1 MNKVHVDHELL
12 KTALQATDNY
22 LGVLKDSRKGGTE
35 QHIHEFTQHYT
46 NAHAAL
52 KALNAVDDHEP
63 YMKEHVGE
71 MIRNAKDEDTSLADE
86 PYAHAPKGAGEAD
99 ESVDIDGNLLEAEDT
114 ADYYLTT
121 SGRKVRFSRLNLN
134 RKELDDLDKEDK
146 EEKKKDKD
154 KKDDKMDESRLDESS
169 EAALR
174 NKADKSGV
182 SLGTLRKV
190 FKRGVAAWRTSNRP
204 GTTPTQWG
212 LARVNSY
219 IMKGK
224 TYHTAD
230 KDLREQDLSFKSFI
244 NVKEEDFNEE
254 IENLEWHDILE
265 FYEDAEIEF
274 EGNDPETLD
283 EKISPMS
290 RIQRRMRFAR
300 TSNKRDVAKMMKLRR
315 ASDVKTLQT
324 RAHKAARRALMNR
337 FLRGRNKAQLS
348 AQEKDQIEAQVNRMA
363 ALQANLAVKML
374 PRIRDLEK
382 KRLAN
387 R

>member
-12 KTALQATDNY
+12 RAALQATDNY
-22 LGVLKDSRKGGTE
+22 LGVLKASREEGTE
-35 QHIHEFTQHYT
+35 QHIHDFTQHYT
-46 NAHAAL
+46 NAHSAL
-52 KALNAVDDHEP
+52 KALNAIDEHEP
-63 YMKEHVGE
+63 YMKGHVGE
-71 MIRNAKDEDTSLADE
+71 MIKNAKDEDLTLADE
-86 PYAHAPKGAGEAD
+86 PYTHAPKGAGEAD
-99 ESVDIDGNLLEAEDT
+99 ESLEVDGE
-114 ADYYLTT
+114 
-121 SGRKVRFSRLNLN
+121 
-134 RKELDDLDKEDK
+134 
-146 EEKKKDKD
+146 
-154 KKDDKMDESRLDESS
+154 MLDESS

-174 NKADKSGV
+174 NKASKSGV

-190 FKRGVAAWRTSNRP
+190 FKRGVAAWRTSHRP

-230 KDLREQDLSFKSFI
+230 KDLREDSLSFKSF
-244 NVKEEDFNEE
+244 VTEDITEAQLDDIVN
-254 IENLEWHDILE
+254 NLEWHDIVELYNDDE
-265 FYEDAEIEF
+265 VEF
-274 EGNDPETLD
+274 EGNDPEVID

-300 TSNKRDVAKMMKLRR
+300 TSSRRDVAKMIKLRR
-315 ASDVKTLQT
+315 SSDVKTLQK
-324 RAHKAARRALMNR
+324 RAHKAARRALMNK

-374 PRIRDLEK
+374 PKVRELEK
-382 KRLAN
+382 KRLAK

>member
-12 KTALQATDNY
+12 RAAIQATDNY
-22 LGVLKDSRKGGTE
+22 LGVLKASRTEGTE
-35 QHIHEFTQHYT
+35 QHIHDFTQHYT
-46 NAHAAL
+46 NAHSAL
-52 KALNAVDDHEP
+52 KALNAVDEHEP
-63 YMKEHVGE
+63 YMKGHVGE
-71 MIRNAKDEDTSLADE
+71 MIKNAKDEDLTLADE

-99 ESVDIDGNLLEAEDT
+99 ESVKQIGKMMNEGEDT
-114 ADYYLTT
+114 SDYYLTP
-121 SGRKVRFSRLNLN
+121 SGRKVRAGRINLS
-134 RKELDDLDKEDK
+134 
-146 EEKKKDKD
+146 
-154 KKDDKMDESRLDESS
+154 KKDDKNDKEDDDKMNESLLDESS

-182 SLGTLRKV
+182 SIGTLRKV
-190 FKRGVAAWRTSNRP
+190 FKRGVAAWRTSHRP

-230 KDLREQDLSFKSFI
+230 KDLREENLSFKSF
-244 NVKEEDFNEE
+244 VKEEITEDQLDNMA
-254 IENLEWHDILE
+254 NSLEWHDIVELYNDDE
-265 FYEDAEIEF
+265 VEF
-274 EGNDPETLD
+274 EGNDPEVID
-283 EKISPMS
+283 EKISAMS

-300 TSNKRDVAKMMKLRR
+300 TSTRRDVAKMIKLRR

-337 FLRGRNKAQLS
+337 FLRGRDKSQLS
-348 AQEKDQIEAQVNRMA
+348 AQEKDQIEGQVNRMA

-374 PRIRDLEK
+374 PRVRELEK
-382 KRLAN
+382 KRLA
-387 R
+387 RR

>member
-12 KTALQATDNY
+12 RAAIQATDNY
-22 LGVLKDSRKGGTE
+22 LGVLKASRTEGTE
-35 QHIHEFTQHYT
+35 QHIHDFTQHYT
-46 NAHAAL
+46 NAHSAL
-52 KALNAVDDHEP
+52 KALNAVDEHEP
-63 YMKEHVGE
+63 YMKGHVGE
-71 MIRNAKDEDTSLADE
+71 MIKNAKDEDTTLADE

-99 ESVDIDGNLLEAEDT
+99 ESVKQSGKMMNESEDT
-114 ADYYLTT
+114 SDYYLTP
-121 SGRKVRFSRLNLN
+121 SGRKVRAGRINSS
-134 RKELDDLDKEDK
+134 
-146 EEKKKDKD
+146 
-154 KKDDKMDESRLDESS
+154 KKDDKDDKEDDNKMNESLLDESS

-182 SLGTLRKV
+182 SIGTLRKV
-190 FKRGVAAWRTSNRP
+190 FKRGVAAWRTSHRP

-230 KDLREQDLSFKSFI
+230 KDLREENLSFKSF
-244 NVKEEDFNEE
+244 VKEEITEDQLDNMA
-254 IENLEWHDILE
+254 NSLEWHDIVELYNDDE
-265 FYEDAEIEF
+265 VEF
-274 EGNDPETLD
+274 EGNDPEVID
-283 EKISPMS
+283 EKISAMS

-300 TSNKRDVAKMMKLRR
+300 TSTRRDVAKMIKLRR

-337 FLRGRNKAQLS
+337 FLRGRDKSQLS
-348 AQEKDQIEAQVNRMA
+348 AQEKDQIEGQVNRMA

-374 PRIRDLEK
+374 PRVRELEK
-382 KRLAN
+382 KRLA
-387 R
+387 RR